1 MAAILQAGGVA
12 GAVLAVAALFALG
25 WKAFIAAV
33 GTAIGSRIDLVT
45 RQQHEQDADF
55 NQALGEVALRL
66 ERIEQCLGEVKG
78 QVFPNGGG
86 SLRDRVD
93 ELYVLVLTS

>member
-1 MAAILQAGGVA
+1 VQAVIQAGAFA
-12 GAVLAVAALFALG
+12 GAVAAIVGVTVLA
-25 WKAFIAAV
+25 WKGFIAAV
-33 GTAIGSRIDLVT
+33 QSAIGSRIDHVV
-45 RQQHEQDADF
+45 QQQYEQDTDF

-66 ERIEQCLGEVKG
+66 ERIEACLGEVRG

-86 SLRDRVD
+86 SLRDRVE

>member
-1 MAAILQAGGVA
+1 VGAFVQVGAVSGAILALAG
-12 GAVLAVAALFALG
+12 VLTLA

>member
-1 MAAILQAGGVA
+1 
-12 GAVLAVAALFALG
+12 
-25 WKAFIAAV
+25 
-33 GTAIGSRIDLVT
+33 
-45 RQQHEQDADF
+45 
-55 NQALGEVALRL
+55 
-66 ERIEQCLGEVKG
+66 LGEVKG